1 MEGNYIGINHFCGT
15 LTLFKAGA
23 LAEKLKKKRNYANYP
38 TKMMNRS
45 FAVAMVI
52 AMATGTN
59 IVSTPLTQEKT
70 EQEIVLAELNALSK
84 DR

>member
-1 MEGNYIGINHFCGT
+1 
-15 LTLFKAGA
+15 
-23 LAEKLKKKRNYANYP
+23 
-38 TKMMNRS
+38 MMNRS